1 MADKTDKTM
10 FREVTLT
17 RYALLCG
24 SAPDGFIQKKIDD
37 MHDFLISA
45 DGGGWQEREIML
57 FPNGVSE
64 ALLAYTLK
72 NLAADGTERIFLYI
86 CTERPTADAEESVW
100 LGGNEISKRVLERTA
115 DAAQVIYDVCA
126 EFVPEVA

>member
-1 MADKTDKTM
+1 M
-10 FREVTLT
+10 T

-37 MHDFLISA
+37 MYDFLISA
-45 DGGGWQEREIML
+45 DGGGWQEQEIML

-72 NLAADGTERIFLYI
+72 NLAADGTERIFLYV
-86 CTERPTADAEESVW
+86 CTECPTADAEESVW

-126 EFVPEVA
+126 EFVPEAA